1 MKRIQLV
8 HWNADEARRRVRDL
22 REAGYRVVYH
32 ASPAVALRGLR
43 ERPPDAVV
51 IDLERI
57 PSQGRDVGVALRHR
71 RSTRQIPIVFAG
83 GEAEK
88 VTRAREVLPDA
99 TFTPWNR
106 VRTALRSSLAGTPR
120 DLVVPS
126 SALAAY
132 AGRPLAAKLGIRQGM
147 TVALLGAPAG
157 FHDTLG
163 SLPEGVR
170 LRRSAR
176 GRADLTVWFVPSRA
190 ELERR
195 VSAMVDRTDH
205 GPVWIAW
212 RKRSSGGGDLAQPI
226 VRRVAMDA
234 GLVDYRIASIDAA
247 WSALLFTRKRTGR
260 KSRGA

>member
-8 HWNADEARRRVRDL
+8 HWNADGAKPRLRQM

-32 ASPAVALRGLR
+32 ASPAVALQALR

-83 GEAEK
+83 GEPEK
-88 VTRAREVLPDA
+88 VARAREVLPDA
-99 TFTPWNR
+99 TYAPWR
-106 VRTALRSSLAGTPR
+106 RIRSALRSALAGTPR

-132 AGRPLAAKLGIRQGM
+132 GGRPLAAKLGIREGM

-157 FHDTLG
+157 FRGALG
-163 SLPEGVR
+163 TLPEGVH
-170 LRRSAR
+170 LRSSAR

-190 ELERR
+190 ELGRR
-195 VSAMVDRTDH
+195 VSTMVDRAAH

-212 RKRSSGGGDLAQPI
+212 RKRSSGGGDLTQPM
-226 VRRVAMDA
+226 VRRIAMDA
-234 GLVDYRIASIDAA
+234 GLVDYRIASIDAD
-247 WSALLFTRKRTGR
+247 WSALLFTRKRAG
-260 KSRGA
+260 KASRGA